1 MISDQEII
9 AFLACAYNESVV
21 EEISEKY
28 EFEVTG
34 LEGGRKYLNSESF
47 KSKKVTADNFEK
59 CVQYVL
65 KRANIESFRE
75 ELHERDI
82 CFIKFYDKFDD
93 SGNLLNKNPM
103 LEKLNTKIV
112 KKEIVGDILKIYIHP
127 IKRWKE
133 EIYFSKPEIIDF
145 FIKNG
150 KEIKDVEIMY
160 CHLGEVLD
168 DVANELIDIGFSM
181 ESENKKR

>member
-21 EEISEKY
+21 EEIREKY
-28 EFEVTG
+28 EFVIRE
-34 LEGGRKYLNSESF
+34 LNGGQKYLNSESF

-59 CVQYVL
+59 CVQYVI
-65 KRANIESFRE
+65 KKADVEAFRE

-82 CFIKFYDKFDD
+82 CYVKFYGKFDD

-112 KKEIVGDILKIYIHP
+112 KKEIVGNILKIYIHP

-150 KEIKDVEIMY
+150 KEIEDVEIIY
-160 CHLGEVLD
+160 CHSGEILD
-168 DVANELIDIGFSM
+168 DVSNELIDIGFSI